1 MWLNVYT
8 KAVMVQDFLEQNVM
22 IVAPYGVKM
31 ETVLGHTQKSR
42 SAVLMEQNV
51 RVVEKVQLLT

>member
-1 MWLNVYT
+1 MAKCIHKGCNGSG
-8 KAVMVQDFLEQNVM
+8 FPEQNVM

-51 RVVEKVQLLT
+51 RVVEKVQLPT

>member
-1 MWLNVYT
+1 
-8 KAVMVQDFLEQNVM
+8 MVQDFLEQNVM